1 MREIFARFDVPIK
14 LFLVLGLLIIGSIE
28 VFSIFNK
35 AGTTDSSE
43 DFSAFGGQLTAPQSR
58 ATFVETCEEEC
69 ESKIREL
76 VAEAVATLSAEK
88 EEKST
93 PAPKPAIQ
101 PVAQTQPKTSQVSYV
116 PVGSSGSTTKTD
128 WADLL
133 NTDFFL
139 DIGEYGKVKEAR
151 WTATL
156 KIFQNGE
163 AFVRLFDATHGVA
176 VPGSE
181 LSTKNT
187 SYTLIESGT
196 LTFLSG
202 KSVYRVQMK
211 SLTGY
216 EASFDSGKIKIISEQ

>member
-1 MREIFARFDVPIK
+1 MRDFFARFDVPVK
-14 LFLVLGLLIIGSIE
+14 LFLILGLLIIGSIE

-43 DFSAFGGQLTAPQSR
+43 DFSPFGGQLMVPQSR
-58 ATFVETCEEEC
+58 TTFVETCEEEC

-76 VAEAVATLSAEK
+76 VGQAIATLSAKK
-88 EEKST
+88 EEKPT
-93 PAPKPAIQ
+93 PTPKPAIQ
-101 PVAQTQPKTSQVSYV
+101 PIIQAQSKTTQVGYV

-139 DIGEYGKVKEAR
+139 DVGEYGKVKEAR

-163 AFVRLFDATHGVA
+163 AFVRLFDVTHGVA

-216 EASFDSGKIKIISEQ
+216 EASFDSGKIKIITE